1 MAKDYFGK
9 EADLAGKKLWLLD
22 MDGTIYEEDR
32 LFDGVLDFLKGIT
45 DRGGRYVFIT
55 NNSSKSVTDY
65 IQKVTGMGITA
76 DADNFF
82 TSAQATILWLQ
93 KQLPGG
99 RVYCQGTKSL
109 VKELRAAGISVT
121 EEVEPVDA
129 VVMGFDM
136 ELTMEKLRKTCQILT
151 EQEVAYIATNP
162 DLVCPVSFGFVP
174 DCGSFSQM
182 IKNATGKYP
191 EFIGKPEPTMV
202 NIVREKFGYSREET
216 VVVGDRIYT
225 DIAAGL
231 NAGVTSICVLSGEV
245 NLDDIARS
253 ERKPSLVFESVKD
266 IEEILR
272 QE

>member
-1 MAKDYFGK
+1 
-9 EADLAGKKLWLLD
+9 
-22 MDGTIYEEDR
+22 
-32 LFDGVLDFLKGIT
+32 
-45 DRGGRYVFIT
+45 
-55 NNSSKSVTDY
+55 
-65 IQKVTGMGITA
+65 
-76 DADNFF
+76 
-82 TSAQATILWLQ
+82 
-93 KQLPGG
+93 
-99 RVYCQGTKSL
+99 
-109 VKELRAAGISVT
+109 
-121 EEVEPVDA
+121 
-129 VVMGFDM
+129 
-136 ELTMEKLRKTCQILT
+136 
-151 EQEVAYIATNP
+151 
-162 DLVCPVSFGFVP
+162 
-174 DCGSFSQM
+174 M